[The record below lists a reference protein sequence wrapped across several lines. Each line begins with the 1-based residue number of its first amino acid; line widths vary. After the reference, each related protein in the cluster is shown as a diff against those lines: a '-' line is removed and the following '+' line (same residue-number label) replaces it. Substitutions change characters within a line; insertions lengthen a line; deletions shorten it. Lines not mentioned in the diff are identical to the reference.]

1 MSFPLQRPCTSGEM
15 MQHASVLGTDW
26 EDRWTETSPGV
37 VCLPPLDAHRN
48 CTNIL
53 LN

>member
-1 MSFPLQRPCTSGEM
+1 MSFLLQRPCTSGEM

-26 EDRWTETSPGV
+26 EDRWSGTSPDAG
-37 VCLPPLDAHRN
+37 CLPLLDVHRN